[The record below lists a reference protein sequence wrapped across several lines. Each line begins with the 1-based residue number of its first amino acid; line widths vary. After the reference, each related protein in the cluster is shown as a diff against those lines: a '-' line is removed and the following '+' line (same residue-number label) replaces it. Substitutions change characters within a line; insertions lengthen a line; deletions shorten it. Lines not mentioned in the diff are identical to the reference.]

1 MNQKTNTD
9 KPELGNTNTSR
20 KSIHLKFEVQLL
32 IREII
37 GEMPERGKTK
47 SAWQSREQHISTYL
61 NNYHAR
67 HNALPFGC
75 HDLGNTK
82 LHNLEVGVID
92 FDTIR
97 QKIDADLESKDS
109 RNSKDWDGYNEIY
122 DMQIIKMI
130 MDGVEEQARG
140 IGPEKRFYQVSEW
153 IANSKRKLTDE

>member
-1 MNQKTNTD
+1 MNQKPNTD

-20 KSIHLKFEVQLL
+20 KSIHLKFEVQLI

-37 GEMPERGKTK
+37 GKMPERGKTK

-67 HNALPFGC
+67 QNSLPFGC

-82 LHNLEVGVID
+82 PHNLEVGVID

-97 QKIDADLESKDS
+97 QKIDVDLEDKRCISTKAEKKTRDEMEAYLI
-109 RNSKDWDGYNEIY
+109 NKIVEDVKGEA
-122 DMQIIKMI
+122 
-130 MDGVEEQARG
+130 GV
-140 IGPEKRFYQVSEW
+140 KRFYSFSHLSRPRGV
-153 IANSKRKLTDE
+153 N